1 MAISLFVK
9 KPELD
14 EDVEENDK
22 DSTYPQND
30 EEVIETKPR
39 KRNNTVCHKFVHDIY
54 LDVLNNWFKCLI
66 LSENII
72 CHICTIGANFSY
84 TCRYIN
90 FIKTFACHM

>member
-1 MAISLFVK
+1 MFVK

-22 DSTYPQND
+22 DSTYRQND

-39 KRNNTVCHKFVHDIY
+39 KRNNTVCHKLVHDIY

-72 CHICTIGANFSY
+72 CTESY
-84 TCRYIN
+84 MYNRGQ
-90 FIKTFACHM
+90 F